1 MIFPWTCPFFG
12 CSHMFPYLPIKSR
25 WFPSVSSRRC
35 WRQCHAGIC
44 LSPFIWRPGRIRL
57 DLVKVQYVLWDHMRN
72 MEIFGV
78 FDGIMMDYLWI
89 IYGIIWHTF
98 WWFVYGTISGH
109 LTTKEIWFD
118 NPPAMGCHWWFHSSL
133 YCNSIF
139 FRTVNHQ
146 TAHRCPF
153 PIGWLMN
160 RGACLPL

>member
-1 MIFPWTCPFFG
+1 MQFWCLTLGGWDMWESLDMGKCGKFPPKWRCILFIAEKTIELKKKLMSHSSMIFPWTCPFFG

-78 FDGIMMDYLWI
+78 FDGIMMDYLWDNLAYLLMI
-89 IYGIIWHTF
+89 CVWHNFWASYHERDLIW
-98 WWFVYGTISGH
+98 
-109 LTTKEIWFD
+109 
-118 NPPAMGCHWWFHSSL
+118 
-133 YCNSIF
+133 
-139 FRTVNHQ
+139 
-146 TAHRCPF
+146 
-153 PIGWLMN
+153 
-160 RGACLPL
+160 